1 MLTINEIRKRITPIC
16 QRYMIQSAYLFGSYA
31 RGDANERSD
40 IDIRIEKGNHSKL
53 IGLFSVSGFRLEL
66 IDALGKDVDLMTCI
80 PKDNSSKLFRLS
92 VSGKSF
98 FSQVQYNGISEK
110 CKEISALFIE
120 LLQFSE

>member
-16 QRYMIQSAYLFGSYA
+16 HRYMIQSAYLFGSYA

-80 PKDNSSKLFRLS
+80 PKDNSSKLFRHNLKRDEVLIYGS
-92 VSGKSF
+92 RYK
-98 FSQVQYNGISEK
+98 
-110 CKEISALFIE
+110 
-120 LLQFSE
+120 

>member
-31 RGDANERSD
+31 RGDANEQSD
-40 IDIRIEKGNHSKL
+40 IDIRIEKGSHSKL

-80 PKDNSSKLFRLS
+80 PKDNSSKSFRHNLKRDEVLVYGS
-92 VSGKSF
+92 RYK
-98 FSQVQYNGISEK
+98 
-110 CKEISALFIE
+110 
-120 LLQFSE
+120 